1 MGAIA
6 TFNYQTWKARY
17 PEFNTVSQDL
27 ATAYFNEATLYLRN
41 DGSGPVQDAGQQLV
55 LLNMLVSH
63 IASLGALNPDGSSA
77 AGLVGPITSASE
89 GSVSVSSGLV
99 VEAGTAGWY
108 QQTSYG
114 YSFWNAT
121 SAYRSMRYI
130 PGRAAYSSLGR
141 GYGGFGRGF

>member
-1 MGAIA
+1 MGAVA
-6 TFNYQTWKARY
+6 TFNPQMWRLRY
-17 PEFNTVSQDL
+17 PEFRDVSDDL
-27 ATAYFNEATLYLRN
+27 ANAYFAEATLYLRN
-41 DGSGPVQDAGQQLV
+41 DGTGPVESAEQQLI

-63 IASLGALNPDGSSA
+63 IATLGALNPDGSSA

-121 SAYRSMRYI
+121 AAYRSMRYI

>member
-1 MGAIA
+1 MGAVA
-6 TFNYQTWKARY
+6 TFNPQMWRLRY
-17 PEFNTVSQDL
+17 PEFRDVSDDL
-27 ATAYFNEATLYLRN
+27 ANAYFAEATLYLRN
-41 DGSGPVQDAGQQLV
+41 DGTGPVESAEQQLI

-114 YSFWNAT
+114 YAFWNAT
-121 SAYRSMRYI
+121 AAYRSMRYI

-141 GYGGFGRGF
+141 GYSGFGRVF

>member
-6 TFNYQTWKARY
+6 TFNPQMWRLRY
-17 PEFNTVSQDL
+17 PEFRDVSDDL
-27 ATAYFNEATLYLRN
+27 ANAYFAEATLYLRN
-41 DGSGPVQDAGQQLV
+41 DGTGPVESAEQQLI

-77 AGLVGPITSASE
+77 SGLVGPITSASE

-114 YSFWNAT
+114 YAFWNAT
-121 SAYRSMRYI
+121 AAYRSMRYI
-130 PGRAAYSSLGR
+130 PGRGAYHGLGR